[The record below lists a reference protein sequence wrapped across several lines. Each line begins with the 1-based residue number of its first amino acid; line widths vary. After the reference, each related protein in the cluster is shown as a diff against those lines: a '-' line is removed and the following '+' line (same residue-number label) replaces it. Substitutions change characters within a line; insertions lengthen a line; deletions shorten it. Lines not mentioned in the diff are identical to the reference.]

1 MPNLWTLVKKQG
13 QSLPILT
20 RDQNLLTENDPARG
34 FGSLV
39 NPTKI
44 YKAESG
50 NVTDYIN
57 VVQDFPW
64 TINPKESRTD
74 VPYILLT
81 EKRLLMNSNVANLA
95 NSIFT
100 TFDAAD
106 NALSVSDKVKSI
118 LDWAKKS
125 DIGFVKATGEALQQQ
140 IDSAQQ
146 IYNDS
151 AFKSSFTL
159 GNDVLSPYDYLYST
173 EYTGFN
179 YKLPYMSDAY
189 TDNNLSFGGESNNLL
204 SDLTSLAGK
213 FAEGT
218 QQLVGTLKP
227 GTYIER
233 AQQYSMG
240 ESGRNLSFTFPLLN
254 TKKVDDILRNWQL
267 IFGLIYQ
274 NRPGR
279 FTRAIIDMPVIY
291 TVQIPGIAFM
301 PYAYISSLSV
311 EFVGSRRMVELT
323 IPVINDSGG
332 PVTCTT
338 IVPDAYKV
346 SMTISGLNEESR
358 NFLYASL
365 QSAPVRVNPNVTKV
379 QTVVSPG
386 QIPQPPQLDRLP
398 SKIKFIR

>member
-20 RDQNLLTENDPARG
+20 RDQNLLTQNDPARG
-34 FGSLV
+34 FGSVV
-39 NPTKI
+39 NPTRI
-44 YKAESG
+44 YYQDPGIAS
-50 NVTDYIN
+50 DYIN

-100 TFDAAD
+100 TFDGVD
-106 NALSVSDKVKSI
+106 NALSISEKVKSI
-118 LDWAKKS
+118 LEWAETKT
-125 DIGFVKATGEALQQQ
+125 GFIKETGQALQKQ
-140 IDSAQQ
+140 ITDFQNL
-146 IYNDS
+146 YNDS
-151 AFKSSFTL
+151 NFKSSFTL

-189 TDNNLSFGGESNNLL
+189 TDNSLSFGGESNNLL
-204 SDLTSLAGK
+204 SDLASLAGK

-254 TKKVDDILRNWQL
+254 TKRVDDILRNWQL

-291 TVQIPGIAFM
+291 TVQIPGVAFM

-311 EFVGSRRMVELT
+311 EFIGSRRMVELT
-323 IPVINDSGG
+323 VPVINDSGG

-346 SMTISGLNEESR
+346 SITISGLNEESR

-365 QSAPVRVNPNVTKV
+365 QAAPVRVNPSVLKV
-379 QTVVSPG
+379 DLPAVD
-386 QIPQPPQLDRLP
+386 QL
-398 SKIKFIR
+398 SKGVKFVNKPIL